1 MLKPCLLVAALGLT
15 VLTTGCGPEELVSQ
29 ESTTEPCAGTPE
41 ACAELEGRNKQLS
54 TPTTTPPTTEPCA
67 GTPEA
72 CAELERQKQL
82 STSTTYPTTP
92 PCAGTPEACAELER
106 QKQQLGTEPC
116 GGTLEACGGL
126 GRDT

>member
-54 TPTTTPPTTEPCA
+54 TPTTT
-67 GTPEA
+67 
-72 CAELERQKQL
+72 
-82 STSTTYPTTP
+82 YPTTP

-116 GGTLEACGGL
+116 AGTPEACAGL

>member
-29 ESTTEPCAGTPE
+29 ES
-41 ACAELEGRNKQLS
+41 
-54 TPTTTPPTTEPCA
+54 TTEPCA